1 MGLNSTEVAYQ
12 FGQFGS
18 TFLTGDGDKLDLT
31 GSDPSTTLYAKY
43 YVCAITFLEDTQ
55 FGGSGL
61 QMLDGGPDV
70 GMGKT
75 YFASSEDTQTLDTA
89 WGAATNLGDNDGELI
104 VLDASGTVFPKG
116 ITLYGMYDYV
126 ELHSGSVICYVA
138 PRPDYRD
145 RA

>member
-18 TFLTGDGDKLDLT
+18 TFLEGDGAILNLS
-31 GSDPSTTLYAKY
+31 GSDPASVMYAKY

-61 QMLDGGPDV
+61 GILDGGPDL
-70 GMGKT
+70 GLGKT
-75 YFASSEDTQTLDTA
+75 HFASNEDTQTLDTN
-89 WGAATNLGDNDGELI
+89 WGAETNQGDNDSDLI